1 MIKNI
6 TTYLSIVYIFNT
18 LKKSKDLQ
26 AVLRTKWVIQF
37 GSFEKFSYLCPNNI
51 TEKQYGLMAKIM
63 FIIFF
68 LIQTVEMT
76 AQHGSNQQLYQTL
89 DSLIANYDHLTAEK
103 ERQVAAI
110 KEGVKGI
117 TLTAEQEYDI
127 NQRLYDEYV
136 AYKFDSAFYY
146 IDKNVKALQGS
157 GDHNRF
163 AASAVRM
170 AHILAVT
177 GLFDRARR
185 LLDQVIPDSINDEQK
200 IAFYN
205 QQSELNIYRT
215 EMAQHTPYMYDYVQ
229 RAQYYRQLVLQIAPK
244 DSYDYI
250 FNSATYIC
258 EAGDTDQA
266 IQMLENYLQ
275 TLKEGTRSYSIV
287 TSTLAF
293 FYQTKQ
299 MREQQE
305 RYLLLS
311 AISDERSAIRENN
324 SMRSLAELLIERGD
338 YDNAYRYLY
347 QAISEARFYGS
358 RIRMMQV
365 SHMAPQ
371 ILQLYDAERTQTQQR
386 TNLFLFV
393 ISVISL
399 ILAISIVYTTILY
412 RKKHMAGL
420 QIIEMNKMLAKH
432 SDEIEHVNTQ
442 MKEANRIK
450 EEYIG
455 RFLELSSMLLSN
467 TEQRLKQLNRLA
479 RERKLEELYAELKT
493 MEPVNTGV
501 RTFHS
506 HFDTAFLNIY
516 PHFICEVNKLLTPEN
531 QFSVENEGTSAKH
544 LTTEL
549 RILALI
555 RLDITDNQEIADIL
569 RSSITTIYTYRSKLK
584 SKAIH
589 KDSFEDDIREIA
601 TY

>member
-1 MIKNI
+1 MIRQCI
-6 TTYLSIVYIFNT
+6 ILILMVLTTESRAQ
-18 LKKSKDLQ
+18 Q
-26 AVLRTKWVIQF
+26 A
-37 GSFEKFSYLCPNNI
+37 
-51 TEKQYGLMAKIM
+51 
-63 FIIFF
+63 
-68 LIQTVEMT
+68 
-76 AQHGSNQQLYQTL
+76 SNRQLYQTL
-89 DSLIANYDHLTAEK
+89 DSLIEHYDQLTADK
-103 ERQVAAI
+103 ERRVAAI

-117 TLTAEQEYDI
+117 TLTAEQQYDL

-146 IDKNVKALQGS
+146 IDKNVKALRKS
-157 GDHNRF
+157 GNHNRF

-185 LLDQVIPDSINDEQK
+185 LLDEVAVDSINDQQK

-205 QQSELNIYRT
+205 QQSELNLYRS
-215 EMAQHTPYMYDYVQ
+215 EMAQNTEYFYDYIQ
-229 RAQYYRQLVLQIAPK
+229 RVQYYRQLVIQIAPK

-250 FNSATYIC
+250 FNQATYIC
-258 EAGDTDQA
+258 EAGDTNKA
-266 IQMLENYLQ
+266 IQMLEDYL
-275 TLKEGTRSYSIV
+275 LKLEEGTRAYSIV

-293 FYQTKQ
+293 FYQTKEMQ
-299 MREQQE
+299 QQQE

-311 AISDERSAIRENN
+311 AISDERCAIRENN
-324 SMRSLAELLIERGD
+324 SLRILSEILMNRGNND
-338 YDNAYRYLY
+338 DAYRYLL

-365 SHMAPQ
+365 GRMAPQ

-386 TNLFLFV
+386 TNLLLAI
-393 ISVISL
+393 ISFISL
-399 ILAISIVYTTILY
+399 VLAGIIVYTLRLY
-412 RKKHMAGL
+412 HKKHAAGL
-420 QIIEMNKMLAKH
+420 QIIEMNKILAKH
-432 SDEIEHVNTQ
+432 TEEIETVNTQ

-467 TEQRLKQLNRLA
+467 TEQRMKQLNRLA

-493 MEPVNTGV
+493 MEPVNTGI

-516 PHFICEVNKLLTPEN
+516 PHFISEVNKLLTPEN
-531 QFSVENEGTSAKH
+531 QFITDNDGATAKR

-555 RLDITDNQEIADIL
+555 RLDITDNQEISDIL

-584 SKAIH
+584 AKALN
-589 KDSFEDDIREIA
+589 KETFEDDVRKIA

>member
-1 MIKNI
+1 MIRQCI
-6 TTYLSIVYIFNT
+6 ILILMVLTTESRAQ
-18 LKKSKDLQ
+18 Q
-26 AVLRTKWVIQF
+26 A
-37 GSFEKFSYLCPNNI
+37 
-51 TEKQYGLMAKIM
+51 
-63 FIIFF
+63 
-68 LIQTVEMT
+68 
-76 AQHGSNQQLYQTL
+76 SNRQLYQTL
-89 DSLIANYDHLTAEK
+89 DSLIEHYDQLTADK
-103 ERQVAAI
+103 ERRVAAI

-117 TLTAEQEYDI
+117 TLTTEQQYDL

-146 IDKNVKALQGS
+146 IDKNVKALRKS
-157 GDHNRF
+157 GNHNRF

-185 LLDQVIPDSINDEQK
+185 LLDEVAVDSINDQQK

-205 QQSELNIYRT
+205 QQSELNLYRS
-215 EMAQHTPYMYDYVQ
+215 EMAQNTEYFYDYIQ
-229 RAQYYRQLVLQIAPK
+229 RVQYYRQLVIQIAPK

-250 FNSATYIC
+250 FNQATYIC
-258 EAGDTDQA
+258 EAGDTNKA
-266 IQMLENYLQ
+266 IQMLEDYL
-275 TLKEGTRSYSIV
+275 LKLEEGTRAYSIV

-293 FYQTKQ
+293 FYQTKEMQ
-299 MREQQE
+299 QQQE

-311 AISDERSAIRENN
+311 AISDERCAIRENN
-324 SMRSLAELLIERGD
+324 SLRILSEILMNRGNND
-338 YDNAYRYLY
+338 DAYRYLL

-365 SHMAPQ
+365 GRMAPQ

-386 TNLFLFV
+386 TNLLLAI
-393 ISVISL
+393 ISFISL
-399 ILAISIVYTTILY
+399 VLAGIIIYTLRLY
-412 RKKHMAGL
+412 HKKHAAGL
-420 QIIEMNKMLAKH
+420 QIIEMNKILAKH
-432 SDEIEHVNTQ
+432 TEEIETVNTQ

-467 TEQRLKQLNRLA
+467 TEQRMKQLNRLA

-493 MEPVNTGV
+493 MEPVNTGI

-516 PHFICEVNKLLTPEN
+516 PHFISEVNKLLTPEN
-531 QFSVENEGTSAKH
+531 QFITDNDGATAKR

-569 RSSITTIYTYRSKLK
+569 RSSITTNYTYCSKLK
-584 SKAIH
+584 AKALN
-589 KDSFEDDIREIA
+589 KETFEDDVRKIA

>member
-1 MIKNI
+1 MIRQCI
-6 TTYLSIVYIFNT
+6 ILILMVLTTESRAQ
-18 LKKSKDLQ
+18 Q
-26 AVLRTKWVIQF
+26 A
-37 GSFEKFSYLCPNNI
+37 
-51 TEKQYGLMAKIM
+51 
-63 FIIFF
+63 
-68 LIQTVEMT
+68 
-76 AQHGSNQQLYQTL
+76 SNRQLYQTL
-89 DSLIANYDHLTAEK
+89 DSLIEHYDQLTADK
-103 ERQVAAI
+103 ERRVAAI

-117 TLTAEQEYDI
+117 TLTAEQQYDL

-146 IDKNVKALQGS
+146 IDKNVKALRKS
-157 GDHNRF
+157 GNHNRF

-185 LLDQVIPDSINDEQK
+185 LLDEVAVDSINDQQK

-205 QQSELNIYRT
+205 QQSELNLYRS
-215 EMAQHTPYMYDYVQ
+215 EMAQNTEYFYDYIQ
-229 RAQYYRQLVLQIAPK
+229 RVQYYRQLVIQIAPK

-250 FNSATYIC
+250 FNQATYIC
-258 EAGDTDQA
+258 EAGDTNKA
-266 IQMLENYLQ
+266 IQMLEDYL
-275 TLKEGTRSYSIV
+275 LKLEEGTRAYSIV

-293 FYQTKQ
+293 FYQTKEMHQ
-299 MREQQE
+299 QQE

-311 AISDERSAIRENN
+311 AISDERCAIRENN
-324 SMRSLAELLIERGD
+324 SLRILSEILMNRGNND
-338 YDNAYRYLY
+338 DAYRYLL

-365 SHMAPQ
+365 GRMAPQ

-386 TNLFLFV
+386 TNLLLAI
-393 ISVISL
+393 ISFISL
-399 ILAISIVYTTILY
+399 VLAGIIVYTLRLY
-412 RKKHMAGL
+412 HKKHAAGL
-420 QIIEMNKMLAKH
+420 QIIEMNKILAKH
-432 SDEIEHVNTQ
+432 TEEIETVNTQ

-467 TEQRLKQLNRLA
+467 IEQRMKQLNRLA

-493 MEPVNTGV
+493 MEPVNTGI

-516 PHFICEVNKLLTPEN
+516 PHFISEVNKLLTPEN
-531 QFSVENEGTSAKH
+531 QFITDNDGTTAKR

-584 SKAIH
+584 AKALN
-589 KDSFEDDIREIA
+589 KETFEDDVRKIA

>member
-1 MIKNI
+1 MIRQCI
-6 TTYLSIVYIFNT
+6 ILILMVLTTESRAQ
-18 LKKSKDLQ
+18 Q
-26 AVLRTKWVIQF
+26 A
-37 GSFEKFSYLCPNNI
+37 
-51 TEKQYGLMAKIM
+51 
-63 FIIFF
+63 
-68 LIQTVEMT
+68 
-76 AQHGSNQQLYQTL
+76 SNRQLYQTL
-89 DSLIANYDHLTAEK
+89 DSLIEHYDQLTADK
-103 ERQVAAI
+103 ERRVAAI

-117 TLTAEQEYDI
+117 TLTTEQQYDL

-146 IDKNVKALQGS
+146 IDKNVKALRKS
-157 GDHNRF
+157 GNHNRF

-185 LLDQVIPDSINDEQK
+185 LLDEVAVDSINDQQK

-205 QQSELNIYRT
+205 QQSELNLYRS
-215 EMAQHTPYMYDYVQ
+215 EMAQNTEYFYDYIQ
-229 RAQYYRQLVLQIAPK
+229 RVQYYRQLVIQIAPK

-250 FNSATYIC
+250 FNQATYIC
-258 EAGDTDQA
+258 EAGDTNKA
-266 IQMLENYLQ
+266 IQMLEDYL
-275 TLKEGTRSYSIV
+275 LKLEEGTRAYSIV

-293 FYQTKQ
+293 FYQTKEMHQ
-299 MREQQE
+299 QQE

-311 AISDERSAIRENN
+311 AISDERCAIRENN
-324 SMRSLAELLIERGD
+324 SLRILSEILMNRGNND
-338 YDNAYRYLY
+338 DAYRYLL

-365 SHMAPQ
+365 GRMAPQ

-386 TNLFLFV
+386 TNLLLAI
-393 ISVISL
+393 ISFISL
-399 ILAISIVYTTILY
+399 VLAGIIVYTLRLY
-412 RKKHMAGL
+412 RKKHAAGL
-420 QIIEMNKMLAKH
+420 QIIEMNKILAKH
-432 SDEIEHVNTQ
+432 TEEIETVNTQ

-467 TEQRLKQLNRLA
+467 TEQRMKQLNRLA

-493 MEPVNTGV
+493 MEPVNTGI

-516 PHFICEVNKLLTPEN
+516 PHFISEVNKLLTPEN
-531 QFSVENEGTSAKH
+531 QFITDNDGATAKR

-584 SKAIH
+584 AKALN
-589 KDSFEDDIREIA
+589 KETFEDDVRKIA

>member
-1 MIKNI
+1 MIRQCI
-6 TTYLSIVYIFNT
+6 ILILMVLTTESRAQ
-18 LKKSKDLQ
+18 Q
-26 AVLRTKWVIQF
+26 A
-37 GSFEKFSYLCPNNI
+37 
-51 TEKQYGLMAKIM
+51 
-63 FIIFF
+63 
-68 LIQTVEMT
+68 
-76 AQHGSNQQLYQTL
+76 SNRQLYQTL
-89 DSLIANYDHLTAEK
+89 DSLIEHYDQLTADK
-103 ERQVAAI
+103 ERRVAAI

-117 TLTAEQEYDI
+117 TLTAEQQYDL

-146 IDKNVKALQGS
+146 IDKNVKALRKS
-157 GDHNRF
+157 GNHNRF

-185 LLDQVIPDSINDEQK
+185 LLDEVAVDSINDQQK

-205 QQSELNIYRT
+205 QQSELNLYRS
-215 EMAQHTPYMYDYVQ
+215 EMAQNTEYFYDYIQ
-229 RAQYYRQLVLQIAPK
+229 RAQYYRQLVIQIAPK
-244 DSYDYI
+244 DSYDNI
-250 FNSATYIC
+250 FNQATYIC
-258 EAGDTDQA
+258 EAGDTNKA
-266 IQMLENYLQ
+266 IQMLEDYL
-275 TLKEGTRSYSIV
+275 LKLEEGTRAYSIV

-293 FYQTKQ
+293 FYQTKEMHQ
-299 MREQQE
+299 QQE

-311 AISDERSAIRENN
+311 AISDERCAIRENN
-324 SMRSLAELLIERGD
+324 SLRILSEILMNRGNND
-338 YDNAYRYLY
+338 DAYRYLL

-365 SHMAPQ
+365 GRMAPQ

-386 TNLFLFV
+386 TNLLLAI
-393 ISVISL
+393 ISFISL
-399 ILAISIVYTTILY
+399 VLAGIIVYTLRLY
-412 RKKHMAGL
+412 QKKPAAGL
-420 QIIEMNKMLAKH
+420 QIIEMNKILAKH
-432 SDEIEHVNTQ
+432 TEEIETVNTQ

-467 TEQRLKQLNRLA
+467 TEQRMKQLNRLA

-493 MEPVNTGV
+493 MEPVNTGI

-516 PHFICEVNKLLTPEN
+516 PHFISEVNKLLTPEN
-531 QFSVENEGTSAKH
+531 QFITDNDGATAKR

-584 SKAIH
+584 AKALN
-589 KDSFEDDIREIA
+589 KETFEDDVRKIA

>member
-1 MIKNI
+1 MIRQCI
-6 TTYLSIVYIFNT
+6 ILILMVLTTESRAQ
-18 LKKSKDLQ
+18 Q
-26 AVLRTKWVIQF
+26 A
-37 GSFEKFSYLCPNNI
+37 
-51 TEKQYGLMAKIM
+51 
-63 FIIFF
+63 
-68 LIQTVEMT
+68 
-76 AQHGSNQQLYQTL
+76 SNRQLYQTL
-89 DSLIANYDHLTAEK
+89 DSLIEHYDQLTAEK
-103 ERQVAAI
+103 ERRVAAI

-117 TLTAEQEYDI
+117 TLTAEQQYDL

-146 IDKNVKALQGS
+146 IDKNVKALRKS
-157 GDHNRF
+157 GNHNRF

-185 LLDQVIPDSINDEQK
+185 LLDEVAVDSINDQQK

-205 QQSELNIYRT
+205 QQSELNLYRS
-215 EMAQHTPYMYDYVQ
+215 EMAQNTEYFYDYIQ
-229 RAQYYRQLVLQIAPK
+229 RAQYYRQLVIQIAPK

-250 FNSATYIC
+250 FNQATYIC
-258 EAGDTDQA
+258 EAGDTNKA
-266 IQMLENYLQ
+266 IQMLEDYL
-275 TLKEGTRSYSIV
+275 LKLEEGTRAYSIV

-293 FYQTKQ
+293 FYQTKEMHQ
-299 MREQQE
+299 QQE
-305 RYLLLS
+305 HYLLLS
-311 AISDERSAIRENN
+311 AISDEQCAIRENN
-324 SMRSLAELLIERGD
+324 SLRILSEILMNRGNND
-338 YDNAYRYLY
+338 DAYRYLL

-365 SHMAPQ
+365 GRMAPQ

-386 TNLFLFV
+386 TNLLLAI
-393 ISVISL
+393 ISFISL
-399 ILAISIVYTTILY
+399 ILAGIIVYTLRLY
-412 RKKHMAGL
+412 RKKHAAGL
-420 QIIEMNKMLAKH
+420 QIIEMNTILAKH
-432 SDEIEHVNTQ
+432 TEEIETVNMQ

-467 TEQRLKQLNRLA
+467 TEQRMKQLNRLA

-493 MEPVNTGV
+493 MEPVNTGI

-516 PHFICEVNKLLTPEN
+516 PHFISEVNKLLTPEN
-531 QFSVENEGTSAKH
+531 QFITDNDGAPAKR

-584 SKAIH
+584 AKALN
-589 KDSFEDDIREIA
+589 KETFEDDVRKIA

>member
-1 MIKNI
+1 MIRQCI
-6 TTYLSIVYIFNT
+6 ILILMVLTTESRAQ
-18 LKKSKDLQ
+18 Q
-26 AVLRTKWVIQF
+26 A
-37 GSFEKFSYLCPNNI
+37 
-51 TEKQYGLMAKIM
+51 
-63 FIIFF
+63 
-68 LIQTVEMT
+68 
-76 AQHGSNQQLYQTL
+76 SNRQLYQTL
-89 DSLIANYDHLTAEK
+89 DSLIEHYDQLTADK
-103 ERQVAAI
+103 ERRVAAI

-117 TLTAEQEYDI
+117 TLTAEQQYDL

-146 IDKNVKALQGS
+146 IDKNVKALRKS
-157 GDHNRF
+157 GNHNRF

-185 LLDQVIPDSINDEQK
+185 LLDEVAVDSINDQQK

-205 QQSELNIYRT
+205 QQSELNLYRS
-215 EMAQHTPYMYDYVQ
+215 EMAQNTEYFYDYIQ
-229 RAQYYRQLVLQIAPK
+229 RAQYYRQLVIQIAPK

-250 FNSATYIC
+250 FNQATYIC
-258 EAGDTDQA
+258 EAGDTNKA
-266 IQMLENYLQ
+266 IQMLEDYL
-275 TLKEGTRSYSIV
+275 LKLEEGTRAYSIV

-293 FYQTKQ
+293 FYQTKEMHQ
-299 MREQQE
+299 QQE

-311 AISDERSAIRENN
+311 AISDERCAIRENN
-324 SMRSLAELLIERGD
+324 SLRILSEILMNRGNND
-338 YDNAYRYLY
+338 DAYRYLL

-365 SHMAPQ
+365 GRMAPQ

-386 TNLFLFV
+386 TNLLLAI
-393 ISVISL
+393 ISFISL
-399 ILAISIVYTTILY
+399 VLAGIIVYTLRLY
-412 RKKHMAGL
+412 RKKHAAGL
-420 QIIEMNKMLAKH
+420 QIIEMNKILAKH
-432 SDEIEHVNTQ
+432 TEEIETVNTQ

-467 TEQRLKQLNRLA
+467 TEQRMKQLNRLA

-493 MEPVNTGV
+493 MEPVITGI

-516 PHFICEVNKLLTPEN
+516 PHFISEVNKLLTPEN
-531 QFSVENEGTSAKH
+531 QFITDNDGAPAKR

-555 RLDITDNQEIADIL
+555 RLEITDNQEIADIL

-584 SKAIH
+584 AKALN
-589 KDSFEDDIREIA
+589 KETFEDDVRKIA

>member
-1 MIKNI
+1 MIRQCI
-6 TTYLSIVYIFNT
+6 ILILMVLTTESRAQ
-18 LKKSKDLQ
+18 Q
-26 AVLRTKWVIQF
+26 A
-37 GSFEKFSYLCPNNI
+37 
-51 TEKQYGLMAKIM
+51 
-63 FIIFF
+63 
-68 LIQTVEMT
+68 
-76 AQHGSNQQLYQTL
+76 SNRQLYQTL
-89 DSLIANYDHLTAEK
+89 DSLIEHYDQLTADK
-103 ERQVAAI
+103 ERRVAAI

-117 TLTAEQEYDI
+117 TLTTEQQYDL

-146 IDKNVKALQGS
+146 IDKNVKALRKS
-157 GDHNRF
+157 GNHNRF

-185 LLDQVIPDSINDEQK
+185 LLDEVAVDSINDQQK

-205 QQSELNIYRT
+205 QQSELNLYRS
-215 EMAQHTPYMYDYVQ
+215 EMAQNTEYFYDYIQ
-229 RAQYYRQLVLQIAPK
+229 RVQYYRQLVIQIAPK

-250 FNSATYIC
+250 FNQATYIC
-258 EAGDTDQA
+258 EAGDTNKA
-266 IQMLENYLQ
+266 IQMLEDYL
-275 TLKEGTRSYSIV
+275 LKLEEGTRAYSIV

-293 FYQTKQ
+293 FYQTKEMHQ
-299 MREQQE
+299 QQE

-311 AISDERSAIRENN
+311 AISDERCAIRENN
-324 SMRSLAELLIERGD
+324 SLRILSEILMNRGNND
-338 YDNAYRYLY
+338 DAYRYLL

-365 SHMAPQ
+365 GRMAPQ

-386 TNLFLFV
+386 TNLLLAI
-393 ISVISL
+393 ISFISL
-399 ILAISIVYTTILY
+399 VLAGIIVYTLHLY
-412 RKKHMAGL
+412 RKKHAAGL
-420 QIIEMNKMLAKH
+420 QIIEMNKILAKH
-432 SDEIEHVNTQ
+432 TEEIETVNTQ

-467 TEQRLKQLNRLA
+467 TEQRMKQLNRLA

-493 MEPVNTGV
+493 MEPVNTGI

-516 PHFICEVNKLLTPEN
+516 PHFISEVNKLLTPEN
-531 QFSVENEGTSAKH
+531 QFITDNDGATAKR

-584 SKAIH
+584 AKALN
-589 KDSFEDDIREIA
+589 KETFEDDVRKIA